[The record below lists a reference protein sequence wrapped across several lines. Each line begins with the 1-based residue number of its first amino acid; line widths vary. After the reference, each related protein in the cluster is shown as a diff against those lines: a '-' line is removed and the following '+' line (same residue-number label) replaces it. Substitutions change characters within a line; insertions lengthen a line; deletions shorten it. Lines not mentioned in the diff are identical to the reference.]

1 MNDQI
6 FFVDDDVDLLESYS
20 EILQLLGYNI
30 TTFSNGKDALE
41 MYKKNK
47 PALVFSD
54 IKMPEMDGYELFS
67 RIIDFDQ
74 DAKVI
79 LITGHEN
86 KEKSVIA
93 KNNGLMDI
101 FYKPVIDDE
110 IESAIKSAIAKND
123 C

>member
-1 MNDQI
+1 M
-6 FFVDDDVDLLESYS
+6 
-20 EILQLLGYNI
+20 
-30 TTFSNGKDALE
+30 
-41 MYKKNK
+41 
-47 PALVFSD
+47 
-54 IKMPEMDGYELFS
+54 FS